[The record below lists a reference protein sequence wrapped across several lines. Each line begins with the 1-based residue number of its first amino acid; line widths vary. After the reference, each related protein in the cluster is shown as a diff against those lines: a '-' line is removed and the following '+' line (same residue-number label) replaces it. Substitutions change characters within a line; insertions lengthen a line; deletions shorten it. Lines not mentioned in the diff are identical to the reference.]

1 MIKVFYGEFFGT
13 FYSLE
18 IFKFGDDENKINM
31 LYNFKISKISIGR
44 WTNSNLLLKTFRK
57 L

>member
-31 LYNFKISKISIGR
+31 LYNFKI
-44 WTNSNLLLKTFRK
+44 
-57 L
+57 